1 MCNSFLSRQLVLSFV
16 LFFATIN
23 IQSVQAAK
31 TLKLATGEVL
41 HDPTAPKGW
50 RARSYQAA
58 STSKKHFTLNY
69 IMQSAGSQRAMVNGK
84 KVMVGDYVSGAKVTK
99 IQQNS
104 VTLLLEGKYRIL
116 RLNKAKSVR
125 KN

>member
-1 MCNSFLSRQLVLSFV
+1 VCNSFLSRQLVLSFV
-16 LFFATIN
+16 LFFAVIN
-23 IQSVQAAK
+23 IQGVQAAK
-31 TLKLATGEVL
+31 TLKLSTGEVL

-50 RARSYQAA
+50 RARSFQGA

-84 KVMVGDYVSGAKVTK
+84 KVRVGDYVSGAKVTK

-104 VTLLLEGKYRIL
+104 VTLLLEGKYKVL
-116 RLNKAKSVR
+116 RLNKAKGVR